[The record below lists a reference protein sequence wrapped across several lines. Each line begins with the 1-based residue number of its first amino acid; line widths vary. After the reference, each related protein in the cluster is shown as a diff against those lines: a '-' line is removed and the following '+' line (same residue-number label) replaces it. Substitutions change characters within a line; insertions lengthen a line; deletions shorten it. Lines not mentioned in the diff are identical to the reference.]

1 MQEIVRKSGLAI
13 QPEEDVLRVNLDKI
27 MKQLNNPMQYK
38 VRLVMLNI
46 LAINIYV
53 KNNLPAT

>member
-38 VRLVMLNI
+38 VC
-46 LAINIYV
+46 
-53 KNNLPAT
+53 

>member
-53 KNNLPAT
+53 KNNLPAS